1 MKAAFLSE
9 FASVR
14 STLAQMALIYLACG
28 IFICVGMKS
37 AFGMVGA
44 ISAMTPFFLTFT
56 FAGYDAMNGWE
67 RYRATLPLSRRDIVL
82 GRYANVLA
90 CSVVAAAASVVIGL
104 AVTALVPAL
113 PIGEEF
119 SARLAEE
126 SDPALLTFVA
136 VAALGIML
144 VVTSFLLPV
153 VLRFGLNKAIRF
165 VPLGMFVV
173 IMLGGLALPNIAGMP
188 EVFTQLDAWLSN
200 PANIPLATAAIA
212 GITLITVAASC
223 LIAMRLYREKDL

>member
-28 IFICVGMKS
+28 IFIYVGMKS
-37 AFGMVGA
+37 ALGMVGA

-90 CSVVAAAASVVIGL
+90 CSIVAAAASIVIGL

-173 IMLGGLALPNIAGMP
+173 IMLGGLALPNIAGMS

-212 GITLITVAASC
+212 GITLIVFAASC